1 MLFFLNFTNEKNEDF
16 SIANPFIMSNLRK
29 ITTIFLLVIAVI
41 VAAFGFYRTISYV
54 FMDVENQLYSGY
66 LWLFVGFVIYV
77 IFHKFLFKKNI
88 DIMQTMSHEG
98 AHMLIGALFLRR
110 KIYEFNVKSSDSLS
124 YGDNTL
130 GYVSSSR
137 KGNYISVMSTLAPYM
152 LPYLTFLLLLFRLM
166 IKNECLPI
174 IDTII
179 GFSLMFYFFCWKKD
193 TRRDQSDIQLCGV
206 FLSYLYIITFVLF
219 NLSLIIYSLSGGMTE
234 PMNIFGAIGHYF
246 TQTWKDILMVVDLIR
261 N

>member
-1 MLFFLNFTNEKNEDF
+1 MSKFRK
-16 SIANPFIMSNLRK
+16 FI
-29 ITTIFLLVIAVI
+29 TIFVLLILVV
-41 VAAFGFYRTISYV
+41 VASFEFYRMVAFAVKSASH
-54 FMDVENQLYSGY
+54 QLYSGY
-66 LWLFVGFVIYV
+66 VWLGVGFLIYLICHRFV
-77 IFHKFLFKKNI
+77 FRKNI

-98 AHMLIGALFLRR
+98 AHMLVGALLLRR
-110 KIYEFNVKSSDSLS
+110 KIYQFNAKSADSLS
-124 YGDNTL
+124 YGENTL
-130 GYVSSSR
+130 GFVSSSR
-137 KGNYISVMSTLAPYM
+137 KGNYISLMSTLAPYT

-219 NLSLIIYSLSGGMTE
+219 NISLIIYSVSGGMSE
-234 PMNIFGAIGHYF
+234 PVNIYGALQHYF
-246 TQTWKDILMVVDLIR
+246 TQTWNDILMVADLIR

>member
-1 MLFFLNFTNEKNEDF
+1 
-16 SIANPFIMSNLRK
+16 MSKFRRF
-29 ITTIFLLVIAVI
+29 TTIFLLVIAVI
-41 VAAFGFYRTISYV
+41 IAAFEFYRTIMYAVNTS
-54 FMDVENQLYSGY
+54 MNQQFSGY
-66 LWLFVGFVIYV
+66 LWMGVGFIVYI

-98 AHMLIGALFLRR
+98 AHMLVGALFLRR
-110 KIYEFNVKSSDSLS
+110 KIYQFNAKSADSLS

-130 GYVSSSR
+130 GFVSSSR
-137 KGNYISVMSTLAPYM
+137 NSNRINILSTLAPYM

-166 IKNECLPI
+166 IKNQCLPI
-174 IDTII
+174 VDVII

-206 FLSYLYIITFVLF
+206 FLSYLYIITFLLF
-219 NLSLIIYSLSGGMTE
+219 NMSIIIYAVSGGVSE
-234 PMNIFGAIGHYF
+234 PLNIFGGIKQYF
-246 TQTWKDILMVVDLIR
+246 VQTWNDINWIVDLIK

>member
-1 MLFFLNFTNEKNEDF
+1 MSKFRR
-16 SIANPFIMSNLRK
+16 FI
-29 ITTIFLLVIAVI
+29 TVFLLII
-41 VAAFGFYRTISYV
+41 GLIIAAFEFYRTIV
-54 FMDVENQLYSGY
+54 FAVNASMSDLYSGY
-66 LWLFVGFVIYV
+66 LWMGVGFIVYL
-77 IFHKFLFKKNI
+77 IFHKFFFRKNI

-110 KIYEFNVKSSDSLS
+110 KIYQFNAKSADSLS

-130 GYVSSSR
+130 GFVSSSR
-137 KGNYISVMSTLAPYM
+137 KGNYISIMSTLAPYM

-174 IDTII
+174 VDVII
-179 GFSLMFYFFCWKKD
+179 GFSLMFYIFCWKKD
-193 TRRDQSDIQLCGV
+193 TRSDQSDIRLCGV
-206 FLSYLYIITFVLF
+206 FLSYLYIATFLLF
-219 NLSLIIYSLSGGMTE
+219 NISLIIYSVSGGISQ

-246 TQTWKDILMVVDLIR
+246 TQTWNDINWIIDLIR

>member
-1 MLFFLNFTNEKNEDF
+1 MSKFRR
-16 SIANPFIMSNLRK
+16 FI
-29 ITTIFLLVIAVI
+29 TIFLLVIAVI
-41 VAAFGFYRTISYV
+41 IATFEFYKTIMYAVNTS
-54 FMDVENQLYSGY
+54 MNQQFSGY
-66 LWLFVGFVIYV
+66 LWMGVGFIVYV

-98 AHMLIGALFLRR
+98 AHMLVGALFLRR
-110 KIYEFNVKSSDSLS
+110 KIYQFNAKSADSLS

-130 GYVSSSR
+130 GFVSSSR
-137 KGNYISVMSTLAPYM
+137 KGNHINILSTLAPYM

-174 IDTII
+174 VDVII

-206 FLSYLYIITFVLF
+206 FLSYLYIITFLLF
-219 NLSLIIYSLSGGMTE
+219 NMSIIIYAVSGGVSE
-234 PMNIFGAIGHYF
+234 PLNIFGGIKQYF
-246 TQTWKDILMVVDLIR
+246 VQTWNDINWIVDLIKK
-261 N
+261 

>member
-1 MLFFLNFTNEKNEDF
+1 
-16 SIANPFIMSNLRK
+16 MSKFRRL
-29 ITTIFLLVIAVI
+29 ITVFLLIIGLI
-41 VAAFGFYRTISYV
+41 VAAFEFYRTIAFAVNAS
-54 FMDVENQLYSGY
+54 MNQLYSGY
-66 LWLFVGFVIYV
+66 LWMGVGFIVYI
-77 IFHKFLFKKNI
+77 IFHKFFFRKNI

-110 KIYEFNVKSSDSLS
+110 KIYQFNAKSADSLS

-130 GYVSSSR
+130 GFVSSSR
-137 KGNYISVMSTLAPYM
+137 KGNYISIMSTLAPYM

-174 IDTII
+174 VDVII
-179 GFSLMFYFFCWKKD
+179 GFSLMFYIFCWKKD
-193 TRRDQSDIQLCGV
+193 TRSDQSDIRLCGV
-206 FLSYLYIITFVLF
+206 FLSYLYIATFLLF
-219 NLSLIIYSLSGGMTE
+219 NISLIIYSVSGGISQ

-246 TQTWKDILMVVDLIR
+246 TQTWNDINWIIDLIR

>member
-1 MLFFLNFTNEKNEDF
+1 
-16 SIANPFIMSNLRK
+16 MSKFRRY
-29 ITTIFLLVIAVI
+29 ITIFLLVIAVI
-41 VAAFGFYRTISYV
+41 IAAFEFYRTIMYAVNAS
-54 FMDVENQLYSGY
+54 MNKLYSGY
-66 LWLFVGFVIYV
+66 LWMGVGFIVYV
-77 IFHKFLFKKNI
+77 IFHKFFFKKNI

-98 AHMLIGALFLRR
+98 AHMLVGALFLRR
-110 KIYEFNVKSSDSLS
+110 KIYQFNAKSADSLS

-130 GYVSSSR
+130 GFVSSSR
-137 KGNYISVMSTLAPYM
+137 KGNHINILSTLAPYM

-174 IDTII
+174 VDVII

-206 FLSYLYIITFVLF
+206 FLSYLYIITFLLF
-219 NLSLIIYSLSGGMTE
+219 NLSIIIYAVSGGISE
-234 PMNIFGAIGHYF
+234 PLNIFGGIKQYF
-246 TQTWKDILMVVDLIR
+246 VQTWNDINWIIDLVR